1 MKNVMESLLITDE
14 DSPLHTACFTMQGI
28 AHSGVGSKESL
39 FMSEQWED
47 NSDVNEQE

>member
-14 DSPLHTACFTMQGI
+14 DSPLHTACFTMHGI